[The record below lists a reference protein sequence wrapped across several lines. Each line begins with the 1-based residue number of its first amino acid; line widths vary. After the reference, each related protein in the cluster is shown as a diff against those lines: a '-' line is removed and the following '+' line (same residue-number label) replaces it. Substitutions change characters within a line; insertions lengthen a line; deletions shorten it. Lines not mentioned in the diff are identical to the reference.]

1 MAGILVRQIV
11 GFKHHDGK
19 SELQY
24 GVRSDG
30 GGKQRV
36 CFGGRVLS
44 QVGSLPSL
52 TKQESRARARWK
64 WGNKVL

>member
-30 GGKQRV
+30 GGGEAAGL
-36 CFGGRVLS
+36 FWW
-44 QVGSLPSL
+44 PSVV
-52 TKQESRARARWK
+52 TGWVSSFPDQTGK
-64 WGNKVL
+64 